1 MNHSIALGY
10 LAALVVL
17 NLIFWFFP
25 RGMGEEDLAI
35 DRRDRWQLMEYSA
48 PAKVNLNQLLES
60 GFWGDASEA
69 LAGTSSSAQQDTPEV
84 ERREAAKLR
93 ANVNAIIER
102 DDIREVLFLVDKDY
116 VRVKVNQSLPGTDW
130 ELVEIGADWLILTKT
145 GGGGEKQLLRL
156 FQLPSKVR

>member
-1 MNHSIALGY
+1 MNRSIAFGY
-10 LAALVVL
+10 IAALVVL

-25 RGMGEEDLAI
+25 RGMGEEDLAT
-35 DRRDRWQLMEYSA
+35 DKKDRWQLVAFLS
-48 PAKVNLNQLLES
+48 PAKMDLNQLLES

-69 LAGTSSSAQQDTPEV
+69 LAGASSDAKQDTPEV

-102 DDIREVLFLVDKDY
+102 DDTREVLFLVGKDY
-116 VRVKVNQSLPGTDW
+116 VRVQVNQSLPGTDW
-130 ELVEIGADWLILTKT
+130 ELVEIGADWLMLTKS

-156 FQLPSKVR
+156 FQLPSKAR